1 MTPSRT
7 EWLEF
12 EVVSVERPDLDYR
25 CNNVDTRRWTDLVCV
40 LIGPRHLEDYSF
52 NVIYLLSFPRT
63 EHRLDT
69 G

>member
-1 MTPSRT
+1 MMTLSRT
-7 EWLEF
+7 QWLEF

-25 CNNVDTRRWTDLVCV
+25 CRKVDTRRWTDLVCV
-40 LIGPRHLEDYSF
+40 LIGPSPRGLQLY
-52 NVIYLLSFPRT
+52 VIYLLSFPRT